1 MIRPLLIWVSL
12 CSLILG
18 FVAAGQE
25 LPGEEQTASVTLEEV
40 IATIEGNTLV
50 PETHIET
57 LSLLVSTAVES
68 GLVTPE
74 QALGLLDTVGWADLT
89 AEDRLGFA
97 VRALELALAAILA
110 EGATYDEVQAALNE
124 VLETGEL
131 APLMPEE
138 RDLMAL
144 VGVIKALR
152 ETGEVLSAGLLRG
165 IAGAL
170 DSGVPPGRVVR
181 LVKSLVHAGADEEA
195 ILSALERL
203 EEEARG
209 RGAHGKGAEK
219 KEEHSGKGPAD
230 ESAAGKKGP
239 GGKGG
244 PGKGKGNPG
253 KGKGKKG

>member
-1 MIRPLLIWVSL
+1 MLRPLLIWISL
-12 CSLILG
+12 CGLIWG

-25 LPGEEQTASVTLEEV
+25 LPDEEQTASVTLEEV

-57 LSLLVSTAVES
+57 LSLLVSAAVES
-68 GLVTPE
+68 GLVAPE

-110 EGATYDEVQAALNE
+110 EGVTYDEVQAALEE

-152 ETGEVLSAGLLRG
+152 ETGEDLSAGLLQG

-181 LVKSLVHAGADEEA
+181 LVKSLVRAGADEEE

-203 EEEARG
+203 EEEAEG
-209 RGAHGKGAEK
+209 KGAHGKGAEK
-219 KEEHSGKGPAD
+219 KEDHPGKGSGD
-230 ESAAGKKGP
+230 EGAAGKTGP